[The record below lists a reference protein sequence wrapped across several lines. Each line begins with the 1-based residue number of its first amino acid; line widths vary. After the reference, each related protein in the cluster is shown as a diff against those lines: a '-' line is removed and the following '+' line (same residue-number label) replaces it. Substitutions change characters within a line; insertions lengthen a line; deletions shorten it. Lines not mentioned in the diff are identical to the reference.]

1 MNVRLRHV
9 LSHLH
14 GVSGLRVPYRMNY
27 EEIYQTDVLNLPAEV
42 TYAHNLPVNSPTLSA
57 TPSSSATGLGIACR
71 KEIAERITH
80 HRPVAERKSRF
91 AAVGSLAS
99 AEH

>member
-42 TYAHNLPVNSPTLSA
+42 TYAHNLPVNSPHSICDVVQFGNR
-57 TPSSSATGLGIACR
+57 PGNRVPVR
-71 KEIAERITH
+71 K
-80 HRPVAERKSRF
+80 
-91 AAVGSLAS
+91 
-99 AEH
+99 